1 MQPPFGSAGGLE
13 IGHCGGP
20 VFASQFGL
28 ATGFSL
34 MLGYARNSEDFPV
47 QSMAG
52 VTLGS
57 TIYIYL
63 AFFAPQPPKLQIALP
78 RQTCVLDSHAM
89 YWNMRGFWLA
99 AAIGSGASSMACFGI
114 TAGELTLRV
123 PSFAHVRS

>member
-1 MQPPFGSAGGLE
+1 MQTTFGNTGGLE

-34 MLGYARNSEDFPV
+34 MLGYARNSEDFSV

-63 AFFAPQPPKLQIALP
+63 AFFAPQPPKLAITSP
-78 RQTCVLDSHAM
+78 RQRWVFDPHAM
-89 YWNMRGFWLA
+89 YWNMRGYWMA
-99 AAIGSGASSMACFGI
+99 VAIGSGASSMACFVI